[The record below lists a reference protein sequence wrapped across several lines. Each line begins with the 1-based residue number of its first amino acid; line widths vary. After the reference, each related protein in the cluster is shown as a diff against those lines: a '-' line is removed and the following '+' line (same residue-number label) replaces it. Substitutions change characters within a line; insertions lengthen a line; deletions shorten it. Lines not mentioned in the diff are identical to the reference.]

1 MADVVFRPEFD
12 DSELRRALQ
21 QLQQTTKTVEGEVQ
35 KIGDAQAEAFRKAT
49 GAANEYD
56 EVLKEMTSTTAEVE
70 QALQDAG
77 KATEEVSKG
86 GKSAG
91 DVIENLARKV
101 NVFGVNLG
109 DAIGKLR
116 QKKAAMEETA
126 SAAGGMTK
134 AMRLLAAGGIAGL
147 IAAVVAALAVFVKF
161 GTNIDATQKK
171 IQGIK
176 DQIVGWKAVMK
187 PAIETLAL
195 FTKSI
200 GQFIGRDYS
209 GAVASWT
216 QATVKWKEEVIDTK
230 NEIADLQRV
239 IRALDI
245 MELGA
250 RIQDAEIQGQ
260 IEAARDIAADTERS
274 AKARLQALREYED
287 LQRSVYRREL
297 GMAEVALQVAQTQN
311 TTNKLTEEEVSAKE
325 RVFAAQA
332 ALAALERETAQ
343 QRRDILN
350 KEAEEAKKRREA
362 EAARLQKSLE
372 AYGELVDKLGAQTDK
387 AMLSRLY
394 DPEKL
399 VLEREFAIKEVEKFI
414 AELVEAARDAGV
426 ELPASFQDD
435 FKIIFNAIDEELKRG
450 LQEMSDK
457 GIAQTQKNI
466 QAFSDRIAGDQL
478 RILAEQQEKAL
489 LSIFDRT
496 KEKLLDSLGLNE
508 EQAQF
513 ILQSFGRVF
522 DSLADM
528 WAVSVNAQ
536 LEQQYRLIEA
546 SQERIASLEQDV
558 DAERELKRQGLASN
572 LEDAK
577 NALAAEQAVLQAA
590 QEKALAIERK
600 AANQQLIVNSILQ
613 ASELAVAASKVINA
627 NAGIPIAGPVI
638 AAAGIALLFSIL
650 AQAKAN
656 AARFSQVP
664 KLRKGA
670 RLEGATHEGGG
681 VPLIS
686 DGKFYEAERGEW
698 LIGTAHSKEHDNF
711 LQRLND
717 GKYRNMNL
725 LALAEQA
732 RENRVGAVITN
743 IYRTERKLEALTK
756 RQEIE
761 LMRQAYEQAANKS
774 TERMIEYLQTRPI
787 DTPFKNGIR
796 RERVIGKKKVVEII
810 KNQ

>member
-77 KATEEVSKG
+77 KATDDVSRG
-86 GKSAG
+86 GKTAG
-91 DVIENLARKV
+91 DVIENMARKV
-101 NVFGVNLG
+101 NVLGVNLG

>member
-56 EVLKEMTSTTAEVE
+56 AVLKEMTSTTAEVE

-116 QKKAAMEETA
+116 QKKAAMEEAA

-250 RIQDAEIQGQ
+250 RLQDAEIQGQ

-332 ALAALERETAQ
+332 ALAGLERETAQ

-387 AMLSRLY
+387 ALLSRIY

-414 AELVEAARDAGV
+414 AELVQAAREAGV

-435 FKIIFNAIDEELKRG
+435 FKVIFNAIDEELKRG

-457 GIAQTQKNI
+457 GIAQAQKNI

-528 WAVSVNAQ
+528 WAASVNAQ
-536 LEQQYRLIEA
+536 LEQQYQLIEA

-600 AANQQLIVNSILQ
+600 AASQQLIVNSILQ

-656 AARFSQVP
+656 AARFSQAP

-717 GKYRNMNL
+717 GKYKNMNL

-732 RENRVGAVITN
+732 RENRVGSVITN
-743 IYRTERKLEALTK
+743 IYRTEKKLEALTK

-774 TERMIEYLQTRPI
+774 ADRVIEYWQSRPI

>member
-1 MADVVFRPEFD
+1 MADVVFKPEFD

-147 IAAVVAALAVFVKF
+147 VAAIVAALAVFVKF

-176 DQIVGWKAVMK
+176 DQIVGWRAVMK
-187 PAIETLAL
+187 PAIETVAL

-200 GQFIGRDYS
+200 GQLIARDFA
-209 GAVASWT
+209 GAAASWT
-216 QATVKWKEEVIDTK
+216 EATVKWKEEVIDTK
-230 NEIADLQRV
+230 NEIASLQRV
-239 IRALDI
+239 IRALD
-245 MELGA
+245 MAELGA
-250 RIQDAEIQGQ
+250 RVQDAEIQGQ
-260 IEAARDIAADTERS
+260 IEAARDIAADAERS
-274 AKARLQALREYED
+274 AKERLRALREYEN
-287 LQRSVYRREL
+287 LQREVFRREL
-297 GMAEVALQVAQTQN
+297 GLAQVALQVAETQN
-311 TTNKLTEEEVSAKE
+311 TTNKLTEDEVAAKE

-332 ALAALERETAQ
+332 ALSALERETAQ
-343 QRRDILN
+343 QRRDIVN
-350 KEAEEAKKRREA
+350 KEAEEARKRQEAEKKRLQEA
-362 EAARLQKSLE
+362 LE
-372 AYGELVDKLGAQTDK
+372 AYGELVEKLGAQTDK
-387 AMLSRLY
+387 ALLSRLY

-414 AELVEAARDAGV
+414 AELVQAARGAGV

-435 FKIIFNAIDEELKRG
+435 FKVIFNAIDEELKRG

-457 GIAQTQKNI
+457 GMKEVEKNI
-466 QAFSDRIAGDQL
+466 QAFSDRIAGQQL
-478 RILAEQQEKAL
+478 KALADQQEKAL
-489 LSIFDRT
+489 LSVFEGT
-496 KEKLLDSLGLNE
+496 KDKLLKSLGLNE

-513 ILQSFGRVF
+513 ILQSFGTVF
-522 DSLADM
+522 SSIADM
-528 WAVSVNAQ
+528 WAASVNAQ
-536 LEQQYRLIEA
+536 IEQQYRLIEA

-558 DAERELKRQGLASN
+558 EMERDLRKQGLASN

-577 NALAAEQAVLQAA
+577 RALEAERDVLASA

-638 AAAGIALLFSIL
+638 AAAGIALIFSIL

-670 RLEGATHEGGG
+670 RLEGATHEQGG

-698 LIGTAHSKEHDNF
+698 LIGTAHSKEHDSF

-732 RENRVGAVITN
+732 RDNRVGSVITN
-743 IYRTERKLEALTK
+743 IYRTEKKLEALTK

-761 LMRQAYEQAANKS
+761 LMRQAYEQAANKA
-774 TERMIEYLQTRPI
+774 TDRVIEYWQSRPI

>member
-161 GTNIDATQKK
+161 GTNIDATRKK

>member
-1 MADVVFRPEFD
+1 MADVVFKPEFD

-35 KIGDAQAEAFRKAT
+35 KIGDAQAQAFKKAS

-56 EVLKEMTSTTAEVE
+56 EVLKGMTATTAEVE

-77 KATEEVSKG
+77 KATEEVTKG

-101 NVFGVNLG
+101 NVFGFNLG

-116 QKKAAMEETA
+116 QKKVAMDDAA

-134 AMRLLAAGGIAGL
+134 AMRLLAAGGIAGV
-147 IAAVVAALAVFVKF
+147 IAAIVAALAIFAKF
-161 GTNIDATQKK
+161 GSNIDATKKK
-171 IQGIK
+171 IQGIQ
-176 DQIVGWKAVMK
+176 DQIVGWKAVMI

-195 FTKSI
+195 FTKGI
-200 GQFIGRDYS
+200 GQFIGGNY
-209 GAVASWT
+209 AASM
-216 QATVKWKEEVIDTK
+216 ATWAEATAKWKDEVIATK
-230 NEIADLQRV
+230 NEIAGLQQV
-239 IRALDI
+239 IRALDLA
-245 MELGA
+245 ELGA
-250 RIQDAEIQGQ
+250 RLQDAEIQGQ
-260 IEAARDIAADTERS
+260 IEAARDLAADAERS
-274 AKARLQALREYED
+274 AKDRLSALRQYED
-287 LQRSVYRREL
+287 LQRQVFRREL
-297 GMAEVALQVAQTQN
+297 GLAQIALQVAETQN
-311 TTNKLTEEEVSAKE
+311 TTNKLTEDEVSAKE
-325 RVFAAQA
+325 RVLAAQA
-332 ALAALERETAQ
+332 ALDALERETAQ
-343 QRRDILN
+343 QRRDIVN
-350 KEAEEAKKRREA
+350 KEAEEAKKWQEKEA
-362 EAARLQKSLE
+362 ERLRKALE
-372 AYGELVDKLGAQTDK
+372 AYSELVDKLGKQTDE
-387 AMLSRLY
+387 ALLSRLY

-414 AELVEAARDAGV
+414 AELVQAAKDAGV

-435 FKIIFNAIDEELKRG
+435 FKVIFNAIDEELKRG
-450 LQEMSDK
+450 LKEMSDK
-457 GIAQTQKNI
+457 GIAQAQKNM
-466 QAFSDRIAGDQL
+466 QAFSDRITGQQL
-478 RILAEQQEKAL
+478 KALAQQQEKAL

-496 KEKLLDSLGLNE
+496 KEKILNDLGLNE

-513 ILQSFGRVF
+513 ILQSFGSVF
-522 DSLADM
+522 NSIADM
-528 WAVSVNAQ
+528 WSSSVDAQ
-536 LEQQYRLIEA
+536 IEQQYKLIEA
-546 SQERIASLEQDV
+546 SQERIQSLEQDV
-558 DAERELKRQGLASN
+558 DTERELRKQGLASN

-577 NALAAEQAVLQAA
+577 RALDAERAVLAAA

-600 AANQQLIVNSILQ
+600 AANQQLILNSILQ
-613 ASELAVAASKVINA
+613 ASGLAVAASKVINA

-638 AAAGIALLFSIL
+638 AAAGIALIFSIL

-656 AARFSQVP
+656 ATRFSQVP

-681 VPLIS
+681 IPLIS

-717 GKYRNMNL
+717 GKYKNMNL

-743 IYRTERKLEALTK
+743 IYRTEKKLEALTK

-761 LMRQAYEQAANKS
+761 LMRQAYEQAANKA
-774 TERMIEYLQTRPI
+774 TDRVIEYWQSRPI

>member
-1 MADVVFRPEFD
+1 M
-12 DSELRRALQ
+12 
-21 QLQQTTKTVEGEVQ
+21 
-35 KIGDAQAEAFRKAT
+35 
-49 GAANEYD
+49 
-56 EVLKEMTSTTAEVE
+56 
-70 QALQDAG
+70 
-77 KATEEVSKG
+77 
-86 GKSAG
+86 
-91 DVIENLARKV
+91 
-101 NVFGVNLG
+101 
-109 DAIGKLR
+109 
-116 QKKAAMEETA
+116 
-126 SAAGGMTK
+126 
-134 AMRLLAAGGIAGL
+134 
-147 IAAVVAALAVFVKF
+147 
-161 GTNIDATQKK
+161 
-171 IQGIK
+171 
-176 DQIVGWKAVMK
+176 
-187 PAIETLAL
+187 
-195 FTKSI
+195 
-200 GQFIGRDYS
+200 
-209 GAVASWT
+209 
-216 QATVKWKEEVIDTK
+216 
-230 NEIADLQRV
+230 
-239 IRALDI
+239 
-245 MELGA
+245 
-250 RIQDAEIQGQ
+250 
-260 IEAARDIAADTERS
+260 
-274 AKARLQALREYED
+274 
-287 LQRSVYRREL
+287 
-297 GMAEVALQVAQTQN
+297 
-311 TTNKLTEEEVSAKE
+311 
-325 RVFAAQA
+325 
-332 ALAALERETAQ
+332 
-343 QRRDILN
+343 
-350 KEAEEAKKRREA
+350 
-362 EAARLQKSLE
+362 
-372 AYGELVDKLGAQTDK
+372 
-387 AMLSRLY
+387 
-394 DPEKL
+394 
-399 VLEREFAIKEVEKFI
+399 
-414 AELVEAARDAGV
+414 
-426 ELPASFQDD
+426 
-435 FKIIFNAIDEELKRG
+435 IFNAIDEELKRG

-457 GIAQTQKNI
+457 GIAQAQKNI

-536 LEQQYRLIEA
+536 LEQQYKLIEA

-577 NALAAEQAVLQAA
+577 KALADEQAVLQAA
-590 QEKALAIERK
+590 QEKALAIERR
-600 AANQQLIVNSILQ
+600 AANQQLVVNSILQ

-732 RENRVGAVITN
+732 RENRVGSVITN
-743 IYRTERKLEALTK
+743 IYRTEKKLEALTK

-774 TERMIEYLQTRPI
+774 TDRVIEYWQTRPI

>member
-1 MADVVFRPEFD
+1 MADVVFKPEFD

-116 QKKAAMEETA
+116 QKKAAMEDTA
-126 SAAGGMTK
+126 QAAGGMTK

-147 IAAVVAALAVFVKF
+147 VAAIVAALAIFAKF
-161 GTNIDATQKK
+161 GTNLDAAQKK

-176 DQIVGWKAVMK
+176 DQITGWKAVMK
-187 PAIETLAL
+187 PAVETLAL
-195 FTKSI
+195 FTRSI
-200 GQFIGRDYS
+200 GQFIGRDYA

-216 QATVKWKEEVIDTK
+216 EATVKWKEEVIDTK
-230 NEIADLQRV
+230 NEIAGLQRV
-239 IRALDI
+239 IRALD
-245 MELGA
+245 MAELGA
-250 RIQDAEIQGQ
+250 RVQDAEIQGQ
-260 IEAARDIAADTERS
+260 IEAARDIAADAERS
-274 AKARLQALREYED
+274 AKERLRSLREYEN
-287 LQRSVYRREL
+287 LQREVYRREL
-297 GMAEVALQVAQTQN
+297 GLAQVALQVAETQN
-311 TTNKLTEEEVSAKE
+311 TSNKLTEEEVAAKE
-325 RVFAAQA
+325 RVLAAQN

-350 KEAEEAKKRREA
+350 KEAEEAKKRLEA

-372 AYGELVDKLGAQTDK
+372 AYGELVEKLGAQTDK
-387 AMLSRLY
+387 ALLSRLY

-414 AELVEAARDAGV
+414 AELVQAAREAGV

-435 FKIIFNAIDEELKRG
+435 FKVIFNAIDEELKRG

-457 GIAQTQKNI
+457 GIAQAQKNI

-536 LEQQYRLIEA
+536 LEQQYKLIEA

-577 NALAAEQAVLQAA
+577 KALADEQAVLQAA
-590 QEKALAIERK
+590 QEKALAIERR
-600 AANQQLIVNSILQ
+600 AANQQLVVNSILQ

-732 RENRVGAVITN
+732 RENRVGSVITN
-743 IYRTERKLEALTK
+743 IYRTEKKLEALTK

-774 TERMIEYLQTRPI
+774 TDRVIEYWQTRPI